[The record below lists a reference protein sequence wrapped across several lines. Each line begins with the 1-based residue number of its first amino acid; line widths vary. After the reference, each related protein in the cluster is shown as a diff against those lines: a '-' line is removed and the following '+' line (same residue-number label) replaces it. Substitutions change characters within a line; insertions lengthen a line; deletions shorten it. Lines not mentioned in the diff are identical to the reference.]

1 MPGPEKILLIEDNKE
16 LSKLLS
22 QRLREEGYVVDT
34 AADGQE
40 GLDKVTAAAPDLI
53 IADLAMPKLNGN
65 VVVRILKLSPNYAK
79 IPIIMLSAFV
89 SPEMKGGVE
98 VPADCYMSKPFDEPV
113 LLSKIRDLLDGR
125 AQLSA
130 V

>member
-1 MPGPEKILLIEDNKE
+1 MPESEKILLIEDNKE

-22 QRLREEGYVVDT
+22 QRLREEGYMVDA

-40 GLDKVTAAAPDLI
+40 GLDKVAAVVPDLI
-53 IADLAMPKLNGN
+53 IADLAMPKVNGN
-65 VVVRILKLSPNYAK
+65 VVVRILKLSPNYSR

-89 SPEMKGGVE
+89 SPEMKTGVE
-98 VPADCYMSKPFDEPV
+98 VPADCYMSKPFDEPI
-113 LLSKIRDLLDGR
+113 LLGKIRDLLDSR
-125 AQLSA
+125 AQFSN